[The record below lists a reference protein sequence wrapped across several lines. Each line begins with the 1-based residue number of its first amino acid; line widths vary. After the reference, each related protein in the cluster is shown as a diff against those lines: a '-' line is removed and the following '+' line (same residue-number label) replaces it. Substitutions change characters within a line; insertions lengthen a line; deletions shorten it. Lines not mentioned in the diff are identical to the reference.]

1 MAIALNSKDVQKI
14 DMEMAADSQVWE
26 MLKEGSSDIT
36 EDDFVGTR
44 EVRVNKM
51 KGFTAKDYV
60 RNGDNARQN
69 ITVTKE
75 TVKLEKED
83 WMGYDLEQLDQ
94 LENQAFAVGNV
105 ISEHRRLVS
114 IPDKDKLAVKRL
126 VTAAFA
132 TKDSDDTEGKY
143 IGKTVNETVTSDNAL
158 SSYDDAEE
166 YMTDAEIVGP
176 FIMFASAA
184 YYKAL
189 KNAKGVSK
197 TFSTNEVNINGINR
211 KVEQIDG
218 TDVLIKKVSASRLQQ
233 DATKKINYILVPL
246 RVASP
251 VDRVN
256 NIDIIPASS
265 DRNGYKDTVKGLDY
279 YDLIVLQ
286 KARPAI
292 YVSYQKV
299 GA

>member
-14 DMEMAADSQVWE
+14 DKEMAAESQVWE
-26 MLKEGSSDIT
+26 LLKEGASDIS
-36 EDDFVGTR
+36 EEDFVGAR

-51 KGFTAKDYV
+51 KGFTASDYK
-60 RNGDNARQN
+60 RNQDNERKN
-69 ITVTKE
+69 IAVTKE
-75 TVKLEKED
+75 TVKLEQED
-83 WMGYDLEQLDQ
+83 WMGYDLDQLDQ
-94 LENQAFAVGNV
+94 LENPAFAVGNV

-114 IPDKDKLAVKRL
+114 IPDKDKLAINRL
-126 VTAAFA
+126 ITNAFA
-132 TKDSDDTEGKY
+132 AKDSDDPEGKY
-143 IGKTVNETVTSDNAL
+143 VGKTVIETITSDNAL
-158 SSYDDAEE
+158 SAYDDAEE

-176 FIMFASAA
+176 FIIFASAA
-184 YYKAL
+184 FYKAL

-211 KVEQIDG
+211 KVEQLDG
-218 TDVLIKKVSASRLQQ
+218 TDALIKKVAKSRLQQ
-233 DATKKINYILVPL
+233 DATKKINFILVPV
-246 RVASP
+246 RIASP
-251 VDRVN
+251 VERVN
-256 NIDIIPASS
+256 NIDLIPASQ

-292 YVSYQKV
+292 YVSYEKV